1 MFSRVKTSPP
11 QTHQN
16 KKEKGTFPNPFPEAS
31 CCSDSKTKDITRKK
45 TTDQLSND
53 VKTTSGKVDK

>member
-16 KKEKGTFPNPFPEAS
+16 KKEEHFPTPSLRPVVALIPKP
-31 CCSDSKTKDITRKK
+31 DKDITRKK
-45 TTDQLSND
+45 TMDQLSND